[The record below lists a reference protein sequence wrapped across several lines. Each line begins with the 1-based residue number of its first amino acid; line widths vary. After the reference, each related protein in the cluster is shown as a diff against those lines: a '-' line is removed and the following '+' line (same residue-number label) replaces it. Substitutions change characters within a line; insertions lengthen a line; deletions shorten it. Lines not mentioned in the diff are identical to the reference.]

1 MTKIHIYIVLIIS
14 LIVVAC
20 ESDSDIVLRPA
31 SQSAVMTSFIYVDSV
46 ATVNVYGAVSVSDTQ
61 RIATLGDVEVK
72 LTCGD
77 ISRLH
82 YLEEGETRAL
92 FADMTLREG
101 DTVEVRSS
109 YADKALVART
119 YIPTTP
125 HINSVDTLYNSLY
138 GLLYLYIDFTDLVST
153 TDYYQ
158 LVVRRKYTNQE
169 GKAVEEEMKCNYYD
183 YLFYQ
188 ATVGLSNVMTG
199 LFTDETINGKSYT
212 LKLSVPYDDIWRNV
226 PEGDSVAIEVDLHHH
241 TEEYYNYAR
250 SAAAVD
256 SYLLLPVFIN
266 TIIYSNVS
274 GGFGIVSG
282 MAHCKETIILNR

>member
-14 LIVVAC
+14 LLVVAC

-101 DTVEVRSS
+101 DTVEVEVVR
-109 YADKALVART
+109 YA
-119 YIPTTP
+119 
-125 HINSVDTLYNSLY
+125 HIQPVSTGGTGNSLY
-138 GLLYLYIDFTDLVST
+138 
-153 TDYYQ
+153 DYYFGNGSSSAATT
-158 LVVRRKYTNQE
+158 L
-169 GKAVEEEMKCNYYD
+169 AVDGGYEMVK
-183 YLFYQ
+183 L
-188 ATVGLSNVMTG
+188 NV
-199 LFTDETINGKSYT
+199 T
-212 LKLSVPYDDIWRNV
+212 LK
-226 PEGDSVAIEVDLHHH
+226 
-241 TEEYYNYAR
+241 
-250 SAAAVD
+250 
-256 SYLLLPVFIN
+256 YLD
-266 TIIYSNVS
+266 
-274 GGFGIVSG
+274 
-282 MAHCKETIILNR
+282 